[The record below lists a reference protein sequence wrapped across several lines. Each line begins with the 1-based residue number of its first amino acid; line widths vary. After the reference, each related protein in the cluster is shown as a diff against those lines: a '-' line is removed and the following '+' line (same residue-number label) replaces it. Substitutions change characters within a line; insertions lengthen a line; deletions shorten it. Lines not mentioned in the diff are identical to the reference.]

1 MKYPKVFCFH
11 TKFIQNLHSGFRTWF
26 QYGKVFFVCPM
37 LLFFISGCAYVV
49 GKKDRTL
56 PGETRLV
63 GIPMFQNLSP
73 EVGVELDFTNALIQ
87 EIAKSRTVEVVPSE
101 SSEVVLEGTVISIKY
116 NAAATSDQLPH
127 LPSGT
132 VLATI
137 YRITADVRLQL
148 RNKAKNE
155 VIWTQSF
162 SGERTYTAPQVATA
176 GINSVNPL
184 YNLSARRQNIRIIA
198 ADIMAEARD
207 RLTEKF

>member
-1 MKYPKVFCFH
+1 MKYPKVRQCVQ
-11 TKFIQNLHSGFRTWF
+11 KFIQNLHRYLRAWF
-26 QYGKVFFVCPM
+26 QCGNIFLIFSLI
-37 LLFFISGCAYVV
+37 LLHASGCAYVV
-49 GKKDRTL
+49 GKKDRYL
-56 PGETRLV
+56 PGDTRQV
-63 GIPMFQNLSP
+63 GIPMFQNQSP
-73 EVGVELDFTNALIQ
+73 EVGIELDFTNALIQ
-87 EIAKSRTVEVVPSE
+87 EIAKSRMVEVIPSE
-101 SSEVVLEGTVISIKY
+101 SSEFVLEGNIVSIKY

-137 YRITADVRLQL
+137 YRITADVHLQL
-148 RNKAKNE
+148 RNKAKNQ
-155 VIWTQSF
+155 VIWSQNF

-184 YNLSARRQNIRIIA
+184 YNLSARRQNIRVIA